1 MGKFIEIQEARKE
14 VKEKEKVR
22 RETLGKFFYDLAK
35 LSFAGLVV
43 AWLTQMPENYYDVKN
58 VVVLLFGIS
67 FTILFSIIGDKILK

>member
-1 MGKFIEIQEARKE
+1 MGKFTDQQTIKKEA
-14 VKEKEKVR
+14 KEKEKVR

-35 LSFAGLVV
+35 LSFAGLVI